1 MRLHV
6 VPEVSELNGVF
17 HVARLLACE
26 DGGELVCATDGGLA
40 ERIAAADEVWVHG
53 LWLPRLWRACR
64 LALKTGK
71 GLVRMTHGSLS
82 PVYLARQGK
91 WKKRLV
97 GPVERRLLR
106 RSRALVA
113 TCSAEADWIRA
124 YLGTDCP
131 PVETQDLL
139 RFFAF
144 PAVPSRPAPDAG
156 RPLHVLCLGRRHP
169 LKGVGELERAVT
181 ELNAERRDA
190 VELRIVSEAVGEE
203 KERAWA
209 WCDVLCLPSL
219 SENFGLVVAEALA
232 HGKRV
237 VVSDGAPAWRG
248 CLCTHPERG
257 VFLDGYVR
265 ATPEE
270 RVRTLKSALKE
281 ENQK

>member
-97 GPVERRLLR
+97 GPVERCLLR

-131 PVETQDLL
+131 PVETQDLT
-139 RFFAF
+139 RFFTF
-144 PAVPSRPAPDAG
+144 PSVQSPLSVGDR
-156 RPLHVLCLGRRHP
+156 RPLRVLYLGRHHP
-169 LKGVGELERAVT
+169 LKGVEELERAVG
-181 ELNAERRDA
+181 ELNADLA
-190 VELRIVSEAVGEE
+190 DSVDLRVVGDAVGEVKE
-203 KERAWA
+203 KVLD
-209 WCDVLCLPSL
+209 WCDILCLPSL

-232 HGKRV
+232 HGKFV
-237 VVSDGAPAWRG
+237 VVSDGAPAWREY
-248 CLCTHPERG
+248 LSEHPEKG
-257 VFLDGYVR
+257 DFLVGYSKSGAEGRVALLKR
-265 ATPEE
+265 A
-270 RVRTLKSALKE
+270 LAGK
-281 ENQK
+281 